1 MRSGLH
7 NGRGPGPGEL
17 LQGGSAPV
25 SLLRSSRLWTHS
37 YLMCTPTA
45 YFGERDR
52 GSARLGS
59 GSGGREQA
67 RAWGGWD
74 SWSPRR
80 KGHWGCDTLCGR
92 FGKVF
97 HSLPQHSKLLKP
109 CQAPGVD
116 LPVKNPLLPITPH
129 PLVYI
134 KSIRR
139 AHVSALERLVE
150 TGRWSFGLVD
160 AA

>member
-1 MRSGLH
+1 VDCITVEDRAQGKLLH
-7 NGRGPGPGEL
+7 
-17 LQGGSAPV
+17 GGSAPVV

-52 GSARLGS
+52 GRLGS
-59 GSGGREQA
+59 GGRGQA
-67 RAWGGWD
+67 RARGGWD

-80 KGHWGCDTLCGR
+80 KGQGGFDTLCGS

-116 LPVKNPLLPITPH
+116 LRVKNALPPLTPL

-139 AHVSALERLVE
+139 AHVSALEKLVE
-150 TGRWSFGLVD
+150 TGSWRYWLLD
-160 AA
+160 TA